1 MSNAI
6 QVMFF
11 ESRKQVQIVS
21 SAVYYAKLSKLRTKE
36 RDQKSKDI
44 LTNCLR
50 QITQKIHEQ
59 NNMVEF
65 QNMLVKLSGYKL
77 KK

>member
-44 LTNCLR
+44 LTTCLR
-50 QITQKIHEQ
+50 QITQKIQEQ
-59 NNMVEF
+59 NKMSEF
-65 QNMLVKLSGYKL
+65 QNALVKISGYKL

>member
-44 LTNCLR
+44 LTTCLR

-65 QNMLVKLSGYKL
+65 QNMLVKLSAYKL